1 MEGIPCKTGGLRA
14 APVARRALV
23 CYNPMCKTQAGPL
36 LERYTFSKTAFSF
49 CPAGWKTFPRMDRAG
64 AGHPTSILAE
74 RGRIAAP
81 NYRELYLEMFR
92 ANEAAIRLLQQ
103 AQARAEA
110 AYLAQ
115 EPPPLRLQE
124 KEPPPQ

>member
-1 MEGIPCKTGGLRA
+1 
-14 APVARRALV
+14 
-23 CYNPMCKTQAGPL
+23 
-36 LERYTFSKTAFSF
+36 
-49 CPAGWKTFPRMDRAG
+49 MDRAG
-64 AGHPTSILAE
+64 AGHPTRILAE

-81 NYRELYLEMFR
+81 DYRELYLEMFR

-115 EPPPLRLQE
+115 DPPPLRLQE